1 MNSKIPFYQK
11 KRFLLWAVFGWS
23 LGVLAIFYWA
33 HKPVPAELA
42 IKSLVPPGD
51 LITALLAVSLCG
63 ALGRK
68 LVGGASLAGLE
79 RFGLQAALGSGV
91 LGTGWLLIG
100 LAGGYQRW
108 TAWILLGA
116 GLVLLRREAAGW
128 WGELGLFKSLWAQAG
143 RVEKLLAGAC
153 GLLLTFQLLLAL
165 APPTHWDALAYH
177 LELPHL
183 YLQAGRLIFVP
194 YNLFW
199 GNPQLGEMLFTFAAA
214 LGQLQTAPVLS
225 TALGAVFLAGMMGF
239 TRRVTAEWL
248 GWDETTATRAG
259 WAAAAALM
267 AGFSIRHQLSWG
279 YVDILAAPMG
289 LGLLVCVFE
298 WLRQRQDSWLRWAG
312 VFLGLA
318 VGVKYPSALLGLA
331 VYLVILFTLRP
342 MRTALK
348 AVLQSGAIS
357 LAVFSPWL
365 LKNWIFTGNPLFP
378 YLIPSV
384 WASTLRVQA
393 ASLATGSDIPILG
406 NLLFPFSSVLMGG
419 ENGLWYG
426 AEIGVVALWM
436 GAVGWWLYWKRVEG
450 RMMTLALV
458 LVWAMAGG
466 VSLYLWQFQQIRIYF
481 ALLPIPAL
489 LAGTGWGWLQAW
501 SFNGIRLRRLLG
513 TLLILVMALACWQD
527 SLEVVSVSPLQAAMG
542 IQPAQT
548 FLENNLGWYA
558 VAMKGLGDLP
568 QGSKVMML
576 WEPRGLYARGD
587 VQPDVWIDTWR
598 MAYWTEHTPE
608 KILMDWRAGGFTHI
622 LYYRAGADM
631 IRSGD
636 KVLEP
641 AGWQA
646 LDQLLSTLP
655 GPVSYGGVYS
665 LYTSPRP

>member
-331 VYLVILFTLRP
+331 VYLVILFTHRIKGSPAKRRHLAGCFFAVAVEELDFYRQP
-342 MRTALK
+342 AFPIPDSKRLGQHTARAGSQPGHGKRYSHPGQPVISFLIGFDGRRK
-348 AVLQSGAIS
+348 WIVVRGGNRGGGAVDG
-357 LAVFSPWL
+357 
-365 LKNWIFTGNPLFP
+365 
-378 YLIPSV
+378 
-384 WASTLRVQA
+384 
-393 ASLATGSDIPILG
+393 GS
-406 NLLFPFSSVLMGG
+406 
-419 ENGLWYG
+419 
-426 AEIGVVALWM
+426 GVV
-436 GAVGWWLYWKRVEG
+436 V
-450 RMMTLALV
+450 
-458 LVWAMAGG
+458 
-466 VSLYLWQFQQIRIYF
+466 
-481 ALLPIPAL
+481 
-489 LAGTGWGWLQAW
+489 
-501 SFNGIRLRRLLG
+501 
-513 TLLILVMALACWQD
+513 
-527 SLEVVSVSPLQAAMG
+527 
-542 IQPAQT
+542 
-548 FLENNLGWYA
+548 
-558 VAMKGLGDLP
+558 
-568 QGSKVMML
+568 
-576 WEPRGLYARGD
+576 
-587 VQPDVWIDTWR
+587 
-598 MAYWTEHTPE
+598 
-608 KILMDWRAGGFTHI
+608 
-622 LYYRAGADM
+622 
-631 IRSGD
+631 
-636 KVLEP
+636 VLEK
-641 AGWQA
+641 G
-646 LDQLLSTLP
+646 
-655 GPVSYGGVYS
+655 
-665 LYTSPRP
+665 